1 MPSLYILDVEEFA
14 SIATIARQGAG
25 VTERKLGSYLE
36 FSTDGELSID
46 RRATGAR
53 HAVWYSCIGGV
64 RGGRI
69 VQFDK
74 DQLRLIPDGND
85 LGQP

>member
-1 MPSLYILDVEEFA
+1 MPTLYILDVNEFA
-14 SIATIARQGAG
+14 SIADVARQGAG

-36 FSTDGELSID
+36 LSAAGELTID

-53 HAVWYSCIGGV
+53 HAVWYSCVGGV

-74 DQLRLIPDGND
+74 DQLRVVPDDD
-85 LGQP
+85 LEQP